1 MEEVNKK
8 QKDFW
13 SGKGGDVWVEK
24 QNAMDAMLKPLGEAA
39 INKLPKKL
47 SGNILDIGCGCGT
60 TTLDIANQQ
69 SSDLGLTG
77 LDISQPMIDQANK
90 LAKAQGKGNID
101 FKVLDVET
109 ELNEENFYSSA
120 FSRFGVMFFEDSIK
134 AFTNINRSLKE
145 NSNFVFVCWQ
155 SPKLNPWQSLSL
167 QVIKEFVDLPSPPE
181 RSPGP
186 FAFADIDYLN
196 SVMVSSNFKEI
207 EIENH
212 RQKIT
217 MFRGR
222 SLEEASVDY
231 LSINPTLTEILRQSS
246 DSAIREISKSLEKL
260 FEDYSDGNGLHFES
274 ATWIVSAKK

>member
-60 TTLDIANQQ
+60 TTLDIANLQ

-90 LAKAQGKGNID
+90 LAKAKGKGNID
-101 FKVLDVET
+101 FKVLDVQT

-145 NSNFVFVCWQ
+145 NSNFAFVCWQ

-231 LSINPTLTEILRQSS
+231 LSINPTLTEILKQSS